1 MNDWRALAEIVGA
14 PLRTANGERAG
25 LTASAVPRIICARGC
40 RAAAAVAVAA
50 DRHDGTPHHH
60 AAEGDDKSEQQ
71 QAERHSGRTVG
82 EDEVAQSVRIE
93 GEQSAEHQHGRRRT
107 QREING
113 EQAKQWLAKKTHGS
127 GSVFHRCLN
136 RTTADYSGLTVRL
149 RRPAPTFCTRA
160 APA

>member
-1 MNDWRALAEIVGA
+1 MLLCGRRTENARASRPPPFRASSVRADAVRPPPWPSLPIAMMA
-14 PLRTANGERAG
+14 PPITTLPKVMT
-25 LTASAVPRIICARGC
+25 SP
-40 RAAAAVAVAA
+40 
-50 DRHDGTPHHH
+50 
-60 AAEGDDKSEQQ
+60 KQQ

-93 GEQSAEHQHGRRRT
+93 REQSAEHQHGRRRT

-113 EQAKQWLAKKTHGS
+113 EQAKQWLKKNGS

-136 RTTADYSGLTVRL
+136 RTTADYSGLIVRL